1 MPAPSSAA
9 HLGRDSTAFFGS
21 DEMTQAKHTPEQ
33 WRIKLAITGP
43 AKSKL
48 EETGIIGTQA
58 KDAIVKVLNLDFEDA
73 KLISAAPELLQA
85 VRSIAAITTCADQD
99 PEAMC
104 AEIQGICRVA
114 LAKVTG
120 GAA

>member
-1 MPAPSSAA
+1 
-9 HLGRDSTAFFGS
+9 
-21 DEMTQAKHTPEQ
+21 MTQAKHTPEQ

-43 AKSKL
+43 AKSKF
-48 EETGIIGTQA
+48 EETGIIGAQA

-73 KLISAAPELLQA
+73 NLISAAPDLLQA
-85 VRSIAAITTCADQD
+85 VRAIAAITTCADQD
-99 PEAMC
+99 HEAMC
-104 AEIQGICRVA
+104 AEIQGICREA